1 MAKSTNPIFENHPLF
16 EIKGPLATIT
26 FNRPDK
32 ANAMHP
38 DQNAIMRQFLYEVER
53 MPEVRCVLLKG
64 NGKHFMAG
72 GDLSSIVDMDKISD
86 ADRTAEGELPIWDCV
101 HMIRVMTRLQKP
113 IVASVQGGV
122 AGAALGLIAACDLVI
137 AADTSF
143 YWAAH
148 ILHGGSNDGLLTYF
162 LPRQI
167 GLRRALEM
175 SLLGERVKAQQAKE
189 MGLINFVV
197 PEAELAAE
205 TDKLVER
212 LCKGPTLGYG
222 LIKRL
227 MHESFDNSMAEQGR
241 LEAELYGSQALHT
254 SDVKDGLKAFFER
267 RPPNF
272 QGK

>member
-1 MAKSTNPIFENHPLF
+1 MSKPAFENHPIF
-16 EIKGPLATIT
+16 EIQGPLATIT

-38 DQNAIMRQFLYEVER
+38 DQNGLMRDFLYEVER
-53 MPEVRCVLLKG
+53 KPEVRCVLLKG

-72 GDLSSIVDMDKISD
+72 GDLSTIVHFDKLTD
-86 ADRTAEGELPIWDCV
+86 AERTSQGEVPIWDYV
-101 HMIRVMTRLQKP
+101 HMVRVMQRLEKP
-113 IVASVQGGV
+113 VVASVQGGV
-122 AGAALGLIAACDLVI
+122 AGAAVGLIAACDFVI

-167 GLRRALEM
+167 GLRKALEM
-175 SLLGERVKAQQAKE
+175 ALLGERVYAPEAKE
-189 MGLINFVV
+189 LGLINFVV
-197 PEAELAAE
+197 AEGKLQEE
-205 TDKLVER
+205 TQKLVDR
-212 LCKGPTLGYG
+212 LCKGPTIGYG
-222 LIKRL
+222 LIKKL
-227 MHESFDNSMAEQGR
+227 MYASFKNSLAEQGEM
-241 LEAELYGSQALHT
+241 EAELYGSRALHT
-254 SDVKDGLKAFFER
+254 ADVKDGLKAFFER

>member
-1 MAKSTNPIFENHPLF
+1 MAKNPIFDNHPIF
-16 EIKGPLATIT
+16 AIEGPLATIT

-38 DQNAIMRQFLYEVER
+38 DQNKLMRDFLFEVER
-53 MPEVRCVLLKG
+53 KPEIRCVLLRG

-72 GDLSSIVDMDKISD
+72 GDLETIVDFDKLTD
-86 ADRTAEGELPIWDCV
+86 AERARDGEVPIWDYV
-101 HMIRVMTRLQKP
+101 HMARILQRLKKP
-113 IVASVQGGV
+113 VVASVQGGV
-122 AGAALGLIAACDLVI
+122 AGAAVGLIGACDFVI

-148 ILHGGSNDGLLTYF
+148 ILHGGSNDGLVSYF

-167 GLRRALEM
+167 GLRKALEM
-175 SLLGERVKAQQAKE
+175 CLLGERVYAPEAKE
-189 MGLINFVV
+189 IGLINYVV
-197 PEAELAAE
+197 PEAQLQEE
-205 TDKLVER
+205 TKKLVDR

-222 LIKRL
+222 LIKKL
-227 MHESFDNSMAEQGR
+227 IYASLGNSLEEQGA
-241 LEAELYGSQALHT
+241 LEAELYGGSALHT

-272 QGK
+272 TGA

>member
-1 MAKSTNPIFENHPLF
+1 MSAAMFENHPIF
-16 EIKGPLATIT
+16 EIEGPLATIT

-38 DQNAIMRQFLYEVER
+38 DQNALMRDFLYAVER
-53 MPEVRCVLLKG
+53 KPEVRCVLLKG

-72 GDLSSIVDMDKISD
+72 GDLETIVDFDKLND
-86 ADRTAEGELPIWDCV
+86 VERTRGGEMPIWDYV
-101 HMIRVMTRLQKP
+101 HMVRVMQRLNKP
-113 IVASVQGGV
+113 VVASVQGGV
-122 AGAALGLIAACDLVI
+122 AGAAVGLIAACDLVI

-167 GLRRALEM
+167 GLRKALEM
-175 SLLGERVKAQQAKE
+175 SLLGDRVYAPEAKE
-189 MGLINFVV
+189 IGLINFVV
-197 PEAELAAE
+197 PEAKLQEE
-205 TDKLVER
+205 TKKLVDR

-222 LIKRL
+222 LIKKL
-227 MHESFDNSMAEQGR
+227 MYASFDNSMAEQGR
-241 LEAELYGSQALHT
+241 MEAELYGGYALHT
-254 SDVKDGLKAFFER
+254 ADVKDGLKAFFER